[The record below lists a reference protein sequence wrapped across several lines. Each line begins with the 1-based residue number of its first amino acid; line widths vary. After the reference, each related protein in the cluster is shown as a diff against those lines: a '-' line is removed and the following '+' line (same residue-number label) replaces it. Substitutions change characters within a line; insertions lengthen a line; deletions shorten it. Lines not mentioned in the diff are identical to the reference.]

1 MLYSDYITII
11 YRILKL
17 LTIIFYE
24 SNIFFCY
31 KFLHYIYNKK
41 KFEKIEFLKRLT
53 YKLEKENIVYVK
65 VFQALCVDKDILNN
79 DEKDY
84 LIKYTDSVPYN
95 CSEIDYNLLNKLQDE
110 FNITLNSSEPI
121 NSGIVGMVFNGY
133 DSSQNKIVIKMLKK
147 NILKKFENVFDELL
161 FISYL
166 LTYIPYINSLKIT
179 KLLLDNKELLFDQM
193 DFKKEVNAIQIFTTK
208 FKNNKEFRFPK
219 VYSEITEKYNKVI
232 VMENIEGLRLKD
244 IEHMDFS
251 IKEEFGYL
259 INKFGAIGIL
269 YHSTIH
275 CDLHIGN
282 LFFYI
287 NNIDHMNNISNNKNN
302 SLIDLPKYQIGLI
315 DFGLTC
321 FPNKNNQFAYYIFF
335 YDIMVNRDYT
345 KLDILLKTV
354 IEEKEQYNNFEKNYK
369 EAFLKEVE
377 YIIDKNV
384 KHEISNYLLI
394 DLGNIFNKYNLNYSK
409 EFNEI
414 VLSLHTVN
422 GVAKQLCENVKNNQ
436 IKVYTDLNKINDLLS
451 I

>member
-1 MLYSDYITII
+1 MLTIDLI
-11 YRILKL
+11 YMFFRIYKL
-17 LTIIFYE
+17 LIIIFIETNKFYFYNFIYYLYNLP
-24 SNIFFCY
+24 NINR
-31 KFLHYIYNKK
+31 LELLKK
-41 KFEKIEFLKRLT
+41 IT

-179 KLLLDNKELLFDQM
+179 KLLMDNKDLLLNQM
-193 DFKKEVNAIQIFTTK
+193 DFIKEMTALQTFRIK
-208 FKNNKEFRFPK
+208 YKNNKELIIPK
-219 VYSEITEKYNKVI
+219 VYSNITEKYNNLLI
-232 VMENIEGLRLKD
+232 MENIEGLKFKD
-244 IEHMDFS
+244 IENMDFS
-251 IKEEFGYL
+251 IKEEFAYI
-259 INKFGAIGIL
+259 INKFGITGIL
-269 YHSTIH
+269 HHSAIH

-287 NNIDHMNNISNNKNN
+287 NDNSNNTM
-302 SLIDLPKYQIGLI
+302 IDLPKYQVGII
-315 DFGLTC
+315 DFGISC
-321 FPNKNNQFAYYIFF
+321 FPDKNNQYAYYIFLNN
-335 YDIMVNRDYT
+335 IIVNKDCSKIDT
-345 KLDILLKTV
+345 LLETI
-354 IEEKEQYNNFEKNYK
+354 IEEKEKYNNFEKNYK
-369 EAFLKEVE
+369 ETFIKE
-377 YIIDKNV
+377 IIDCININLQD
-384 KHEISNYLLI
+384 EISNSFLLEI
-394 DLGNIFNKYNLNYSK
+394 SIIFHKYNLNYSK
-409 EFNEI
+409 EFNKI
-414 VLSLHTVN
+414 VLSLHTVS
-422 GVAKQLCENVKNNQ
+422 GVSKQLCENIKNTQKN
-436 IKVYTDLNKINDLLS
+436 VLNDLNKINNLLE

>member
-179 KLLLDNKELLFDQM
+179 KLLMDNKDLLLNQM
-193 DFKKEVNAIQIFTTK
+193 DFIKEMTALQTFRIK
-208 FKNNKEFRFPK
+208 YKNNKELIIPK
-219 VYSEITEKYNKVI
+219 VYSNITEKYNNLLI
-232 VMENIEGLRLKD
+232 MENIEGLKFKD
-244 IEHMDFS
+244 IENMDFS
-251 IKEEFGYL
+251 IKEEFAYI
-259 INKFGAIGIL
+259 INKFGITGIL
-269 YHSTIH
+269 HHSAIH

-287 NNIDHMNNISNNKNN
+287 NDNSNNTM
-302 SLIDLPKYQIGLI
+302 IDLPKYQVGII
-315 DFGLTC
+315 DFGISC
-321 FPNKNNQFAYYIFF
+321 FPDKTNQYAYYLYFNEVQNNKNYS
-335 YDIMVNRDYT
+335 
-345 KLDILLKTV
+345 KLEFILETI
-354 IEEKEQYNNFEKNYK
+354 IEEKENFINSDKDKKLNLINEIKETLEKNISD
-369 EAFLKEVE
+369 EIGPEVS
-377 YIIDKNV
+377 IK
-384 KHEISNYLLI
+384 ISK
-394 DLGNIFNKYNLNYSK
+394 IFNKYNFNFSE
-409 EFNEI
+409 EFNKLI
-414 VLSLHTVN
+414 LSLHTVN
-422 GVAKQLCENVKNNQ
+422 GVAKQLSHNVKNSQKN
-436 IKVYTDLNKINDLLS
+436 VLNDLNKINDLLK

>member
-179 KLLLDNKELLFDQM
+179 KLLMDNKDLLLNQM
-193 DFKKEVNAIQIFTTK
+193 DFIKEMTALQTFRIK
-208 FKNNKEFRFPK
+208 YKNNKELIIPK
-219 VYSEITEKYNKVI
+219 VYSNITEKYNNLLI
-232 VMENIEGLRLKD
+232 MENIEGLKFKD
-244 IEHMDFS
+244 IENMDFS
-251 IKEEFGYL
+251 IKEEFAYI
-259 INKFGAIGIL
+259 INKFGITGIL
-269 YHSTIH
+269 HHSAIH

-287 NNIDHMNNISNNKNN
+287 NDNSNNTM
-302 SLIDLPKYQIGLI
+302 IDLPKYQVGII
-315 DFGLTC
+315 DFGISC
-321 FPNKNNQFAYYIFF
+321 FPDKTNQYAYYLYFNEVQNNKNYSKIEF
-335 YDIMVNRDYT
+335 
-345 KLDILLKTV
+345 ILERL
-354 IEEKEQYNNFEKNYK
+354 IEEKDKYINCDTITKQNFV
-369 EAFLKEVE
+369 KEVKE
-377 YIIDKNV
+377 SLKNNISDEIDATFSIELSK
-384 KHEISNYLLI
+384 
-394 DLGNIFNKYNLNYSK
+394 IFNKYNFNFSE
-409 EFNEI
+409 EFNKLI
-414 VLSLHTVN
+414 LSIHTVN
-422 GVAKQLCENVKNNQ
+422 SIGKQLTSNLKNSQKNVLD
-436 IKVYTDLNKINDLLS
+436 DLNKINDLLK

>member
-1 MLYSDYITII
+1 MLTIDYIYTFFRIYKLLIIIFIESIKFNFYNFVYYLYSLPKLN
-11 YRILKL
+11 RLELLK
-17 LTIIFYE
+17 
-24 SNIFFCY
+24 
-31 KFLHYIYNKK
+31 
-41 KFEKIEFLKRLT
+41 KIT

-65 VFQALCVDKDILNN
+65 IFQSLCLEKDILNN
-79 DEKDY
+79 DEKDF
-84 LIKYTDSVPYN
+84 LIKYTDSVPYTIY
-95 CSEIDYNLLNKLQDE
+95 EIDYELINTLQDE
-110 FNITLNSSEPI
+110 CNITLTDIEPI
-121 NSGIVGMVFNGY
+121 NTGIVGMVFNGF
-133 DSSQNKIVIKMLKK
+133 DASQNKIVIKLLKN
-147 NILKKFENVFDELL
+147 NIQKKFENVFDELL
-161 FISYL
+161 FVSYL
-166 LTYIPYINSLKIT
+166 LSFIPYIKSLKMT

-193 DFKKEVNAIQIFTTK
+193 DFKKEANAIQIFTTK

-259 INKFGAIGIL
+259 INKLGAIGIL
-269 YHSTIH
+269 YHSVIH

-287 NNIDHMNNISNNKNN
+287 NNIGDKNN
-302 SLIDLPKYQIGLI
+302 TIIDVPKYQIGLI

-345 KLDILLKTV
+345 KLDIMLKTV

-369 EAFLKEVE
+369 EAFLKEVAC
-377 YIIDKNV
+377 IIDKNL

-394 DLGNIFNKYNLNYSK
+394 DLGNIFNKYNLNFSK
-409 EFNEI
+409 EFNKI
-414 VLSLHTVN
+414 VLSLHTAN
-422 GVAKQLCENVKNNQ
+422 GVAKHLCKNVKNNQ
-436 IKVYTDLNKINDLLS
+436 LKVYNDLNKINNLLTL
-451 I
+451 